1 MTPPNNLLP
10 IRMRLALLVGFAAVG
25 AASPGKV
32 SAQVQAFVPPEG
44 PVLVSRTL
52 IRHLPDGKEV
62 RTVRSYRVWFSADG
76 DGFRIDGELAGV
88 KVEAPPILAGLAA
101 IERNRT
107 DPNLFPVRLDR
118 AGRILPRGAQLG
130 DGARVR
136 AAALGQ
142 AMLNEATLDP
152 TTRNQAGLMLQ
163 QVSAAAS
170 GQTAW
175 PADLFNPAR
184 AETREKRP
192 IALPA
197 GEQGSIEIVVKA
209 SGRGPGR
216 LPGMVER
223 LVETELDGSRR
234 TSREI
239 WTFEPAS

>member
-1 MTPPNNLLP
+1 MKPPNNPMP
-10 IRMRLALLVGFAAVG
+10 IRLRLALLAGVAAISSGWPG
-25 AASPGKV
+25 ALT
-32 SAQVQAFVPPEG
+32 AQPAAFSPPEG
-44 PVLVSRTL
+44 PVLMSRTL
-52 IRHLPDGKEV
+52 VRNLPDGKEV
-62 RTVRSYRVWFSADG
+62 RTVRNYRVWFTTDG

-107 DPNLFPVRLDR
+107 DPNLFPVLLDR
-118 AGRILPRGAQLG
+118 TGRILPRGAQVS

-152 TTRNQAGLMLQ
+152 AIRNQAGMMLQ

-170 GQTAW
+170 GRTAW
-175 PADLFNPAR
+175 PVDLFNPAVP
-184 AETREKRP
+184 ESREKRP

-197 GEQGSIEIVVKA
+197 GEQGSIEIVVRA
-209 SGRGPGR
+209 SGRGPGH
-216 LPGMVER
+216 LPGLVER

-234 TSREI
+234 TSREV
-239 WTFEPAS
+239 WTFEPAD